1 LNAFF
6 KPRIYVGLVHH
17 PVINKNGDV
26 VASAVTNLDLH
37 DIARAARTY
46 GAGAFYVITPVEDQ
60 ATLVDRILAHW
71 IQGAGGR
78 YNPKRRDALSL
89 IRVSRTVRE
98 ATEDIAR
105 ENGTTPKTVAT
116 GAASRRGAVPFDTL
130 RRDLRDGTPHL
141 ILLGTAWGL
150 AEDVFAAADRIL
162 EPIAGTGDYN
172 HLSVRSA
179 AAIILDRLHRHSY
192 QKSKTIGE

>member
-1 LNAFF
+1 M
-6 KPRIYVGLVHH
+6 GLVHY

-46 GAGAFYVITPVEDQ
+46 GARAFYVITPVEDQ
-60 ATLVDRILAHW
+60 AILVDRILSHW

-89 IRVSRTVRE
+89 IQVRRSLG
-98 ATEDIAR
+98 AAIEDIAR
-105 ENGTTPKTVAT
+105 ADGMAPKTVAT
-116 GAASRRGAVPFDTL
+116 GAASRRGTVSVDTL
-130 RRDLRDGTPHL
+130 RRDLENGTPHL
-141 ILLGTAWGL
+141 ILFGTAWGL
-150 AEDVFAAADRIL
+150 AEDVFDAADRIL
-162 EPIAGTGDYN
+162 EPIAGVGDYN

-179 AAIILDRLHRHSY
+179 ASIILDRLHRRDY
-192 QKSKTIGE
+192 QNTNAIGE